1 MVLLAVHLK
10 PAKTPMHRGMAGG
23 LLTNVGTNILSPPT
37 RTSARSLLHT
47 PAANP
52 YPYTRHAPMSALS
65 SLPTLCN
72 LSPSSSRAASTSQQD
87 PHGGNDADATPKTDP
102 NLSQGHATGMGPG
115 RGNQSS
121 QDVQSQSVRA
131 GAEVRRA
138 AKADYEQ
145 ERERGH
151 ERERERERMRGR
163 ERGEV
168 GVNAEPKEWKGEF
181 SFITLA
187 VFVKRWPRSLALPT
201 SY

>member
-1 MVLLAVHLK
+1 
-10 PAKTPMHRGMAGG
+10 
-23 LLTNVGTNILSPPT
+23 
-37 RTSARSLLHT
+37 
-47 PAANP
+47 
-52 YPYTRHAPMSALS
+52 
-65 SLPTLCN
+65 
-72 LSPSSSRAASTSQQD
+72 
-87 PHGGNDADATPKTDP
+87 
-102 NLSQGHATGMGPG
+102 MGPG

-187 VFVKRWPRSLALPT
+187 VFVKRRPRSLALPT